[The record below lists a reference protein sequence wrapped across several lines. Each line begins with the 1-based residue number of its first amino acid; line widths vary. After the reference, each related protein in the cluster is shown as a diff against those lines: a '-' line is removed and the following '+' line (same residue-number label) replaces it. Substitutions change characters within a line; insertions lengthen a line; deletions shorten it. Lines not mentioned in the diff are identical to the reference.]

1 MKRDE
6 VEKKTDGIHLRK
18 KFKKKKRKKKEHNL
32 QPVARVG

>member
-18 KFKKKKRKKKEHNL
+18 KFKKKKKKEHNL